1 MLGGVSPADAKPD
14 ADGQQLGARLAALR
28 EAIRTED
35 ASAESIAEAAW
46 AAAVPASESAPATA
60 RHPEAAWAICG
71 LALLSRC
78 EEFADPSGYER
89 WVERRD
95 WLEKTSSGSSS
106 PVIHFWRCA
115 GELAFR
121 FVTGKTDAAQ
131 LDQMVEALKRAG
143 TVDAEDWIRA
153 ARVTLGHMNLQ
164 QVLGAVDH
172 LSTLVGSSRQYAQ
185 CHPAEQSKWQYVA
198 GYSRYFVQDFEG
210 ARRLWEIAAA
220 LAESA
225 HFGSLVVMA
234 KVAMARLDI
243 EHNQMASA
251 TRLLR
256 EVQKDLGTRTAL
268 AQVNAYHL
276 AARIALRNDQAQEAL
291 QHLQA
296 ALAAM
301 QWAGIPLGRWQLLHA
316 ELAQAYIALARY
328 PEARAAVAGPGGGF
342 TTRYGECL
350 ASLAMAMEMERD
362 GDMGYVDALRNAVSI
377 AQQMNL
383 RSLLRSLP
391 RHTAWVCARALEHD
405 IQSSFVQ
412 SVVLTRQLLA
422 PTDAPPQWPWR
433 VWQRLLGGYELHCD
447 GEILAN
453 TGKAASKPQELLK
466 LLAVSGDNGLT
477 ADTAADALWPDA
489 ENLAA
494 ARKNLEVTLTRARK
508 LLASAGEGMLLM
520 ADGRV
525 RFDAQFCGSDA
536 ALLQR
541 LCDQA
546 EAMANRFGQSG
557 ASAARLVDLAR
568 RMAGIYRGELLPGEA
583 DTPWLLAARQSLRNG
598 YLRASLSVAGVLMR
612 NPDAVLGGASSAE
625 HAAALLEIAIEREPL
640 AEQGYLTLMQCYM
653 QLGRQAEAMH
663 TYRRCRDA
671 LSIRLGIKP
680 SAAMDAL
687 KARLVA

>member
-1 MLGGVSPADAKPD
+1 MLGKASSTD
-14 ADGQQLGARLAALR
+14 ADSRELAERLAALR

-35 ASAESIAEAAW
+35 PVGESIAEAAW
-46 AAAVPASESAPATA
+46 AAAVPSGDTGTLKTAQSES
-60 RHPEAAWAICG
+60 AWAICG

-78 EEFADPSGYER
+78 EEFADATGYER
-89 WVERRD
+89 WVERRS
-95 WLEKTSSGSSS
+95 WLEQAAGDTES

-115 GELAFR
+115 AELAFR
-121 FVTGKTDAAQ
+121 FVTGKTDPAQ

-143 TVDAEDWIRA
+143 TVDPEDWIRA

-172 LSTLVGSSRQYAQ
+172 LSTLVGASRQYAQ
-185 CHPAEQSKWQYVA
+185 CHPAEQSKWNYTS

-210 ARRLWEIAAA
+210 ARRLWQLAAE
-220 LAESA
+220 LAEA
-225 HFGSLVVMA
+225 ARFGSLAVMA

-243 EHNQMASA
+243 EHNEMASA
-251 TRLLR
+251 GKLLR
-256 EVQKDLGTRTAL
+256 EVQKDLGTRSAL

-276 AARIALRNDQAQEAL
+276 AARIALRNDQPQEAL

-296 ALAAM
+296 GAAAM
-301 QWAGIPLGRWQLLHA
+301 QWAGIPVGRWLLLQA
-316 ELAQAYIALARY
+316 EFAHAYIALGRY
-328 PEARAAVAGPGGGF
+328 SDARAAVANSSGGF

-350 ASLAMAMEMERD
+350 AQMAMAMEMERE
-362 GDMGYVDALRNAVSI
+362 GDMGYVDALRDALGI

-383 RSLLRSLP
+383 RSMLRSLP
-391 RHTAWVCARALEHD
+391 RQTAWVCARALEHD

-412 SVVLTRQLLA
+412 SVVLTRQLIA
-422 PTDAPPQWPWR
+422 PVDAPPQWPWR

-568 RMAGIYRGELLPGEA
+568 RMAGVYRGELLPGEA
-583 DTPWLLAARQSLRNG
+583 DTPWLLSARQSLRNA
-598 YLRASLSVAGVLMR
+598 YLRASLAVAGALMR
-612 NPDAVLGGASSAE
+612 SPDMVLGGASAAE

-640 AEQGYLTLMQCYM
+640 AEQGYLALMQCYM
-653 QLGRQAEAMH
+653 QLGRHAEAMH

-687 KARLVA
+687 KAKLVA